1 MSSRQ
6 ISAAE
11 RVAKWDR
18 RYTSDHVKSIIDAEK
33 SIFLQNNTASTD
45 DLVYYELLTK
55 QCLNAQGISVADASD
70 YLAFSREVWA
80 KKRRYAGETLNI
92 EVAVCLAK
100 WVARGR
106 TMSVLE
112 AIRDEVYNIPA
123 PSGP

>member
-1 MSSRQ
+1 
-6 ISAAE
+6 
-11 RVAKWDR
+11 
-18 RYTSDHVKSIIDAEK
+18 
-33 SIFLQNNTASTD
+33 
-45 DLVYYELLTK
+45 
-55 QCLNAQGISVADASD
+55 
-70 YLAFSREVWA
+70 
-80 KKRRYAGETLNI
+80 LNI